1 MSDNLQNGNGHL
13 LKFSFDNNGLVR
25 SVCYLGSEKVQVSSL
40 AGLIGLSETYL
51 NQLAERHSSGLIEN
65 VSEFLSENWAMALY
79 HQWFSEFRYN
89 LKQKLVDTPELGG
102 LMTEAAEKA
111 TLKEGYLG
119 RELMLERLAAVP
131 ESLRQVIRVGFLDS
145 RTTPSSS
152 SETT

>member
-145 RTTPSSS
+145 RTMPSSS